1 MMVSEDLRRAG
12 LECLVAERGD
22 ELMRAA
28 VALAGSR
35 ESAEDLLQTAFERL
49 ARNWRRVS
57 SDPEGY
63 LRRILYYLAADGW
76 RRRGRWRRV
85 LPALVTQ
92 ARPAADPADAVGL
105 RDAVARLLL
114 QLPPR
119 QRAVLLLRYW
129 EQLSEAETAAVL
141 GCAEGPSSPPPPGVW
156 RGSGNSPCPGRRPG
170 RRSARSA
177 RPPRKE
183 IPMRDADLTELIRHS
198 VDELT
203 AGARAP
209 AGLASRVLQ
218 RDRRRRAA
226 FRVGGIAAAGA
237 VASAAVVIATLTAAA
252 PGKAP
257 GATLTADYV
266 IGHTERALAASS
278 SRDFIEARIATAF
291 RPGTAVPGTVAV
303 RSTEFAYRQRYRTDG
318 LARGGRPLYTEW
330 IRYSSGHQAVTMVNY
345 RERTWWQATHRLRPA
360 ARGCQM
366 PLLLMLGPRPGP
378 ASLAAWIRHAFRCG
392 QLRLAG
398 HQRIDGTGT
407 IRLTYHL
414 DRAREMLWVSS
425 ASWLPVRSVTRD
437 SGVGTTTI
445 DYRYLRPT
453 RARLDLLR
461 PVIPHGFPKVS
472 PLSPRA

>member
-141 GCAEGPSSPPPPGVW
+141 GCAEGTVK
-156 RGSGNSPCPGRRPG
+156 
-170 RRSARSA
+170 SA
-177 RPPRKE
+177 
-183 IPMRDADLTELIRHS
+183 
-198 VDELT
+198 
-203 AGARAP
+203 
-209 AGLASRVLQ
+209 ASR
-218 RDRRRRAA
+218 
-226 FRVGGIAAAGA
+226 
-237 VASAAVVIATLTAAA
+237 
-252 PGKAP
+252 
-257 GATLTADYV
+257 
-266 IGHTERALAASS
+266 
-278 SRDFIEARIATAF
+278 
-291 RPGTAVPGTVAV
+291 
-303 RSTEFAYRQRYRTDG
+303 G
-318 LARGGRPLYTEW
+318 LARL
-330 IRYSSGHQAVTMVNY
+330 
-345 RERTWWQATHRLRPA
+345 RELTLSWPEAGTPQCPLRPA
-360 ARGCQM
+360 TQEGNPDA
-366 PLLLMLGPRPGP
+366 
-378 ASLAAWIRHAFRCG
+378 
-392 QLRLAG
+392 
-398 HQRIDGTGT
+398 
-407 IRLTYHL
+407 
-414 DRAREMLWVSS
+414 
-425 ASWLPVRSVTRD
+425 
-437 SGVGTTTI
+437 
-445 DYRYLRPT
+445 
-453 RARLDLLR
+453 
-461 PVIPHGFPKVS
+461 
-472 PLSPRA
+472 